1 MKSKRLITFSLF
13 LPLSLSGI
21 STLSSSS
28 HPFTAGLEGGVK
40 VSYTKSDND
49 SRSALLLKPNVTA
62 DFSGQGL
69 ALRIKNHITSGEGS
83 PLFFYLNE
91 TDSDRVQAG
100 LGTETAYTLYH
111 LDGREE
117 TKTYRSGDHA
127 AVLPASFDGY
137 LYLPYGSF
145 GLLEGYGSG
154 DKSFDYSTVYGIYL
168 EVNTYY
174 DAFSVFS
181 LGGIEKKNADNTAS
195 TLLDPKALND
205 LTYSSYYAKDYNGTY
220 LNLEHESVGGGGIE
234 ADMDYQKLALTGTL
248 DKGATVSYLA
258 AESDISAQWGIVP
271 SLRNYG
277 SDTHALAF
285 RIKNHTSIST
295 PITIGVKNRSGN
307 TFYLNK
313 STGKHVFFRETDDT
327 LSVNSWRDWDSAL
340 VIPSSFDGWMIL
352 PFALF
357 HTVQSAD
364 PGDVRQIVFST
375 SIFKNYDAFTNLTF
389 GDIRIVKNDMSI
401 TPLLTPSSLDDASF
415 AKAFVKNTNADYIRF
430 NRYEEV
436 TETKKVGDVKFL
448 ERFRHVKDDRELNSE
463 FPVWSGGSKL
473 TTTLVDTK
481 DGNKGMQIDIGATI
495 PNNNIYGSINVFPKS
510 YVPDW
515 NNWADGGENKDLKAK
530 GLTCYI
536 RNNSRKEIIFNLE
549 FDEITKKNDKNVTE
563 RFNIQLGA
571 MVFYYDINTGEEFIR
586 MAKPAIVIPIGFEGY
601 LRMDFSQYQVPA
613 WCTDG
618 DLQLDLTG
626 NMAGIYI
633 TTDCSNNEGLSFVIS
648 DIGVYY
654 NRTEIS
660 TLFEESPYSIRNNM
674 KGGE

>member
-1 MKSKRLITFSLF
+1 MSDTSSL
-13 LPLSLSGI
+13 
-21 STLSSSS
+21 
-28 HPFTAGLEGGVK
+28 PFQTGLEGGVK
-40 VSYTKSDND
+40 VSYTKSDTD
-49 SRSALLLKPNVTA
+49 SRSALLLKPNVSN
-62 DFSGQGL
+62 DFSGKGL
-69 ALRIKNHITSGEGS
+69 ALRIKNHITSGDGS
-83 PLFFYLNE
+83 PLFLYLNE

-100 LGTETAYTLYH
+100 LGTSQTYTLYH
-111 LDGREE
+111 LDGNEE

-127 AVLPASFDGY
+127 ALLPPSFDGY
-137 LYLPYGSF
+137 LYLPYEGF
-145 GLLEGYGSG
+145 GLLDGYGSG
-154 DKSFDYSTVYGIYL
+154 NKSFDYQTVYGIYL

-181 LGGIEKKNADNTAS
+181 LGGVEKKNEDKTAS

-205 LTYSSYYAKDYNGTY
+205 LTYSSYYCKDYNGTY
-220 LNLEHESVGGGGIE
+220 LNLDHESVGGGDIQT
-234 ADMDYQKLALTGTL
+234 DMDYKKLALEGKL
-248 DKGATVSYLA
+248 DQGATVSYLA
-258 AESDISAQWGIVP
+258 AESDITAQWGIVP
-271 SLRNYG
+271 TIRNYG
-277 SDTHALAF
+277 NDVHAIAF

-295 PITIGVKNRSGN
+295 PITVGVKNRSGN
-307 TFYLNK
+307 TFYVNK
-313 STGKHVFFRETDDT
+313 DSGKQIFFREKDST
-327 LSVNSWRDWDSAL
+327 LSVNSWREWDSAI

-357 HTVQSAD
+357 HTVTSAD
-364 PGDVRQIVFST
+364 PTDVRSIVFST

-389 GDIRIVKNDMSI
+389 GDIRLIKNDESI
-401 TPLLTPSSLDDASF
+401 TPLLTPSALDETAF
-415 AKAFVKNTNADYIRF
+415 NKTFVKNTNTEYIRF
-430 NRYEEV
+430 SRYEEV
-436 TETKKVGDVKFL
+436 TESKKVGDVKFL
-448 ERFRHVKDDRELNSE
+448 ERFAHVADDKELNSE

-473 TTTLVDTK
+473 TTSLVDTR
-481 DGNKGMQIDIGATI
+481 DGSKGMQIDIGAVI
-495 PNNNIYGSINVFPKS
+495 PGNNIYGSINVFPKS

-515 NNWADGGENKDLKAK
+515 NNWADGGENKDQPAK

-571 MVFYYDINTGEEFIR
+571 MLFYYDINTGDEFIR

-633 TTDCSNNEGLSFVIS
+633 TTDCSNNEGLSFTIS

-660 TLFEESPYSIRNNM
+660 SLFEESPYSIRNNM